1 MVAVVAAVVVVRARV
16 GRRSDEA
23 GKEVV
28 TRIDECRSACKVVD
42 V

>member
-16 GRRSDEA
+16 GRRSDE
-23 GKEVV
+23 VV